1 MDISGAKLSLNTH
14 KPLVVQMRSQD
25 PALSP
30 NNASSITDSQD
41 TVSISSEGKQ
51 ALSAST
57 GAALH
62 QANPAGKASVTEAVD
77 SDEGLSP
84 IEKQIKDL
92 KEKIKEFKEQLREL
106 KGDNSEEA
114 VEQRKLIQQQIMILN
129 GMIASLSKKLN
140 DQTVA
145 TPPKG

>member
-1 MDISGAKLSLNTH
+1 MDISGAKLSLNAH
-14 KPLVVQMRSQD
+14 NSLIVRVRSQTSEH
-25 PALSP
+25 SP
-30 NNASSITDSQD
+30 NHASSTTGNQE
-41 TVSISSEGKQ
+41 TVSISSQGKQ
-51 ALSAST
+51 ALAAST

-106 KGDNSEEA
+106 KGENSEEA

-129 GMIASLSKKLN
+129 GMIATLSKKLN

>member
-1 MDISGAKLSLNTH
+1 LSYKCAAKIQS
-14 KPLVVQMRSQD
+14 
-25 PALSP
+25 LSP
-30 NNASSITDSQD
+30 PKASRQSPHPQGLLCIKRT
-41 TVSISSEGKQ
+41 
-51 ALSAST
+51 L
-57 GAALH
+57 L
-62 QANPAGKASVTEAVD
+62 GKASVTEAVD